1 MIILHS
7 VKYCIFLNLECLMI
21 TSVSLAK
28 SGICWIVL
36 KWDFGR
42 EHKAFMY
49 PITLAH
55 TTLLIIYAQ
64 LAFLIEL
71 CIMGELNLF
80 RSASW
85 YILVFKTLLHLWTS
99 HVTVSVTEF
108 YSMK

>member
-1 MIILHS
+1 
-7 VKYCIFLNLECLMI
+7 
-21 TSVSLAK
+21 
-28 SGICWIVL
+28 
-36 KWDFGR
+36 
-42 EHKAFMY
+42 MY

-85 YILVFKTLLHLWTS
+85 YILVFKTLLHL
-99 HVTVSVTEF
+99 
-108 YSMK
+108 